1 MGDAE
6 KEGTKRKKETGVGGN
21 VNECVCVCV
30 CVCVHAHLC
39 VNGRS
44 VFWVVTR
51 LGDSRGFL
59 CRKPRI

>member
-30 CVCVHAHLC
+30 CVCVCTRAPVCEWSQC
-39 VNGRS
+39 V
-44 VFWVVTR
+44 
-51 LGDSRGFL
+51 LGCHKIRRF
-59 CRKPRI
+59 